1 MFMCLILYDDIIW
14 ARRIV
19 TRKVKV
25 SKLSNEMLSI
35 PFFLLQN
42 AVIGCKEKY
51 HNTCTSSFSMLENK
65 NNSCEFQ

>member
-1 MFMCLILYDDIIW
+1 MCLILYDDIIW

-35 PFFLLQN
+35 PFFIAECSHWVQGK
-42 AVIGCKEKY
+42 I
-51 HNTCTSSFSMLENK
+51 S
-65 NNSCEFQ
+65 